1 MRRLVIIGACLVG
14 LGWLTWLVWR
24 RWAATPEPQDDRDA
38 PAVAEEEVAP
48 ESYRPSGQWASG
60 QGDSEEL
67 LGELA
72 ELRREALKR
81 VHRRPLYAMAE
92 ERGVPRYRR
101 AFMTNGQL
109 FDAILNAEGVSPEAV
124 SPSSATVERVRALTL
139 QMFDFA
145 GE

>member
-14 LGWLTWLVWR
+14 LGWLAWLVWR
-24 RWAATPEPQDDRDA
+24 RWAATPEPQGDRDT

-72 ELRREALKR
+72 ELRRDALKR
-81 VHRRPLYAMAE
+81 VHRRPLYTMAE

-124 SPSSATVERVRALTL
+124 SPSPATVERVRALTL

>member
-14 LGWLTWLVWR
+14 LGWWACLVWR
-24 RWAATPEPQDDRDA
+24 RWAATPEPQGDRDT

-60 QGDSEEL
+60 HGDSEEL

-72 ELRREALKR
+72 ELRRDALKR

-124 SPSSATVERVRALTL
+124 SPSPATVERVRALTL

>member
-1 MRRLVIIGACLVG
+1 
-14 LGWLTWLVWR
+14 
-24 RWAATPEPQDDRDA
+24 
-38 PAVAEEEVAP
+38 VAEEEVAP